1 MFILYLCRG
10 NFKLDKMKQKV
21 LDILKPLVASKG
33 FKRTELEGL
42 AELIAKNLDD
52 ASTDEEINN
61 AVSGILP
68 YAELMQKIGN
78 RYAADIEKKYEGWV
92 KPGEK
97 KPDTP
102 PETPMKEEQP
112 KSLTAE
118 EIQKLI
124 ADGIANGLKPY
135 QEREEKNRLQNL
147 LFSNEK
153 VKSIPES
160 FRSRY
165 TLDKEENL
173 DALATQMENDYA
185 NLKQE
190 LLKSGQ
196 FAEPPATGGGGNSDD
211 LIAAFKGM
219 SERAQKK

>member
-92 KPGEK
+92 KPTSTQE
-97 KPDTP
+97 P
-102 PETPMKEEQP
+102 PAPPVDDKQP
-112 KSLTAE
+112 KGLTAE
-118 EIQKLI
+118 EIQDLI
-124 ADGIANGLKPY
+124 AEGIANGLKPY

>member
-1 MFILYLCRG
+1 
-10 NFKLDKMKQKV
+10 MKQKV

-97 KPDTP
+97 EPDTP
-102 PETPMKEEQP
+102 PKATTKEEQP

-118 EIQKLI
+118 EIQALI
-124 ADGIANGLKPY
+124 AEGIANGLKPY

>member
-92 KPGEK
+92 KP
-97 KPDTP
+97 TP
-102 PETPMKEEQP
+102 TQEPPAPPVDDKQP
-112 KSLTAE
+112 KGLTAE
-118 EIQKLI
+118 EIQALI
-124 ADGIANGLKPY
+124 AEGIANGLKPY